1 MTAHMRLQP
10 EALGMGMTSQRVRD
24 RLIERLRD
32 GSQNGAQNGMG
43 IRNEAV
49 LNAIRTVPRHL
60 FVDEALAAR
69 AYEDNALP
77 IGHGQ
82 TISQPWVV
90 ARMTEALFE
99 ITPQELA
106 AHAAAGEGVAADA
119 VAVSADAVPAFVP
132 KKVLEVGTGSGY
144 QAAILAALG
153 LEVYTVER
161 IGDLLRTARK
171 RFRNL
176 GLNVRSKH
184 DDGRIGWPEHAPY
197 DAIIVTAAAPALV
210 DALTE
215 QLAVGGVL
223 VAPVGA
229 SGGQSLVKLRKR
241 ADGSI
246 VRSDLAS
253 VIFVPLLSGTIDG

>member
-1 MTAHMRLQP
+1 MTAHLRLQP
-10 EALGMGMTSQRVRD
+10 EARGMGMTSQRVRD
-24 RLIERLRD
+24 RLIERLRE
-32 GSQNGAQNGMG
+32 QG
-43 IRNEAV
+43 IRDEAV

-60 FVDEALAAR
+60 FVDEALAGR

-90 ARMTEALFE
+90 ARMTEALYEPDAEDEAATEGE
-99 ITPQELA
+99 I
-106 AHAAAGEGVAADA
+106 AAA
-119 VAVSADAVPAFVP
+119 PFRP
-132 KKVLEVGTGSGY
+132 KKVLEVGSGSGY

-171 RFRNL
+171 RFRTL

-197 DAIIVTAAAPALV
+197 DGIVVTAAAPALV

-223 VAPVGA
+223 VAPVGGSA
-229 SGGQSLVKLRKR
+229 AQSLVKLRKR
-241 ADGSI
+241 ADGRI

-253 VIFVPLLSGTIDG
+253 VVFVPLLSGTIDG